1 MLFRTIL
8 KLQGLAHLM
17 KKHFVETSDFIKV
30 LLVDVFQNIVR
41 GLKFARQ

>member
-17 KKHFVETSDFIKV
+17 KKHFETSDFIKV
-30 LLVDVFQNIVR
+30 LLVDVFQNIVS